1 MNRTQREE
9 EKELDAMFEREK
21 HEHEPR
27 YPLIERTDV
36 AQIGKTVINFVDY
49 DSEGGYITQENT

>member
-1 MNRTQREE
+1 MNRTQRIEAA
-9 EKELDAMFEREK
+9 ELDAMFEREK

-36 AQIGKTVINFVDY
+36 AQIGKTVIEFTQY
-49 DSEGGYITQENT
+49 DSEGTYIEVTDV